1 MNKKNMRKELVKNM
15 DKIIDMIK
23 YEKRI
28 NKNENI
34 WITKIRIDIENKLI
48 YFQYE
53 GNTRVG
59 FLVYCLNH
67 KTDINKLFMYDND
80 QQGEAEIN
88 LIKNHRDKNIIEF
101 RFFKKE
107 EGK

>member
-1 MNKKNMRKELVKNM
+1 MNRRKMREELLRNM

-23 YEKRI
+23 REKKIKEELWI
-28 NKNENI
+28 NK
-34 WITKIRIDIENKLI
+34 IRVDIKNDLV

-59 FLVYCLNH
+59 FLIYCMNH
-67 KTDINKLFMYDND
+67 KTDIEKLFMYDND
-80 QQGEAEIN
+80 TQAESEIN
-88 LIKNHRDKNIIEF
+88 LIKGHRKENIFEF
-101 RFFKKE
+101 RFRKE

>member
-23 YEKRI
+23 YEKKI
-28 NKNENI
+28 NENI
-34 WITKIRIDIENKLI
+34 WINKVRIDIKNELV

-59 FLVYCLNH
+59 FLVYSLNH
-67 KTDINKLFMYDND
+67 KTDIDKLFMYDND

-88 LIKNHRDKNIIEF
+88 LIKGHRNKDIIEF
-101 RFFKKE
+101 RFRKE
-107 EGK
+107 KEN

>member
-1 MNKKNMRKELVKNM
+1 MNKKEMRKEIIKNM
-15 DKIIDMIK
+15 DKIIDMVK
-23 YEKRI
+23 YEKRVS
-28 NKNENI
+28 KNENI
-34 WITKIRIDIENKLI
+34 WITKIRINLENRLI

-53 GNTRVG
+53 SNTRVG
-59 FLVYCLNH
+59 FLVYCLCH

-101 RFFKKE
+101 RFRKE
-107 EGK
+107 KEN

>member
-1 MNKKNMRKELVKNM
+1 MNRKEIRSELLKNM
-15 DKIIDMIK
+15 DKIVNMVK

-34 WITKIRIDIENKLI
+34 WITKIRINLENELI

-53 GNTRVG
+53 GATKVG
-59 FLVYCLNH
+59 FLVYCLCH

-80 QQGEAEIN
+80 NQGKAEIN
-88 LIKNHRDKNIIEF
+88 LIKGHRNKNIIEF
-101 RFFKKE
+101 RFRKE
-107 EGK
+107 KGN

>member
-1 MNKKNMRKELVKNM
+1 MNKKEMRKEIIENM

-23 YEKRI
+23 REKRI
-28 NKNENI
+28 KENI
-34 WITKIRIDIENKLI
+34 WINKVRIDIENELI

-59 FLVYCLNH
+59 FLVYCLCH

-80 QQGEAEIN
+80 KQATAEIN
-88 LIKNHRDKNIIEF
+88 LIKNHRNKNIIEF
-101 RFFKKE
+101 RFKRE
-107 EGK
+107 RGN

>member
-1 MNKKNMRKELVKNM
+1 MNRKQIRSELLKNM

-28 NKNENI
+28 RKNENI
-34 WITKIRIDIENKLI
+34 WITKVRINLENELI

-53 GNTRVG
+53 GATRVG
-59 FLVYCLNH
+59 FLIYCLNH
-67 KTDINKLFMYDND
+67 RTDIDKLFMYDND
-80 QQGEAEIN
+80 QQAEAEIN

-101 RFFKKE
+101 RFRKE
-107 EGK
+107 KEN

>member
-28 NKNENI
+28 KDNI
-34 WITKIRIDIENKLI
+34 WINKVRIDIKNELV

-59 FLVYCLNH
+59 FLVYSLNH
-67 KTDINKLFMYDND
+67 KTDIDKLFMYDND

-88 LIKNHRDKNIIEF
+88 LIKGHRKNIIEF
-101 RFFKKE
+101 RFKKE
-107 EGK
+107 KGN

>member
-1 MNKKNMRKELVKNM
+1 MNKKEMRSELLKNM

-28 NKNENI
+28 KKNENI
-34 WITKIRIDIENKLI
+34 WINKVRINLENELI

-53 GNTRVG
+53 GVTRVG

-67 KTDINKLFMYDND
+67 GTDIDKLFMYDND
-80 QQGEAEIN
+80 QQAEAEIN

-101 RFFKKE
+101 RFRKE
-107 EGK
+107 N

>member
-15 DKIIDMIK
+15 DKIIDMVK
-23 YEKRI
+23 YEKKI

-34 WITKIRIDIENKLI
+34 WINKVRIDIKNELV

-59 FLVYCLNH
+59 FLVYCLCH
-67 KTDINKLFMYDND
+67 KIDINKLFMYDND
-80 QQGEAEIN
+80 QQPEAEIN
-88 LIKNHRDKNIIEF
+88 LIKGHRNKDIIEF

-107 EGK
+107 KGN

>member
-28 NKNENI
+28 KDNI
-34 WITKIRIDIENKLI
+34 WINKVRIDIKNELV

-59 FLVYCLNH
+59 FLVYSLNH
-67 KTDINKLFMYDND
+67 KTDIDKLFMYDND

-88 LIKNHRDKNIIEF
+88 LIKGHRKNIIEF
-101 RFFKKE
+101 RFRKE
-107 EGK
+107 KEN

>member
-1 MNKKNMRKELVKNM
+1 MNKKEMRSELLKNM

-28 NKNENI
+28 KKNENI
-34 WITKIRIDIENKLI
+34 WINKVRINIENELI

-53 GNTRVG
+53 GVTRVG

-67 KTDINKLFMYDND
+67 GTDIDKLFMYDND
-80 QQGEAEIN
+80 NQAEAEIN

-101 RFFKKE
+101 RFRKE
-107 EGK
+107 N